1 MPVLE
6 KLEVLH
12 LGYNGISDLAALQ
25 LNRLVG
31 LKSLF
36 LQGNEIV
43 RVEGLEG
50 LAELRELVLD
60 RNKVQYRFF

>member
-1 MPVLE
+1 MLE